1 VNNDIS
7 IEHSSSSILKSTL
20 VKSTLVKSTLARRSF
35 LFGSILLTASPLSAV
50 VVTNPGFEDNN
61 PGGLG
66 YGAITGWTGGSGVNN
81 ASQPFLEQAAH
92 SGTQVA
98 FIQASGTISQT
109 LTGFDPTKTY
119 SVTYFVSERGSAD
132 VGAPASSTSVSL
144 NGGTTSF
151 SYSGNIVKTDAFR
164 RVVSGPLAVSGVSST
179 IQLNAISVSGDNS
192 LLIDSVT
199 VGRAVPVVTNGGFET
214 PVQPT
219 DSALT
224 RFKQAGGGGQ
234 GSLGGSTWDFVDGGG
249 ITRNSSAFAPPAAPE
264 GSQAAILQ
272 NISQFSTTVSGFEAG
287 VSYSLSFEAAG
298 RTGGANPFQV
308 LLNGSAL
315 TFGASTTIT
324 PSVGSYGSF
333 TSTAFTTTGGPLLL
347 EFIGTDPLGDN
358 TSFIDDIRFN
368 FVAEAIPEPS
378 AALLGGLGALL
389 LLRRRR

>member
-1 VNNDIS
+1 MNNDIS
-7 IEHSSSSILKSTL
+7 IEHSSSSIL
-20 VKSTLVKSTLARRSF
+20 KSTLVKSTLARRSF

-61 PGGLG
+61 PGDLG

-81 ASQPFLEQAAH
+81 VSQPFLEQAAH
-92 SGTQVA
+92 SGNRVA
-98 FIQASGTISQT
+98 FIQSNGTISQT

-119 SVTYFVSERGSAD
+119 SVTYFVSERGNTAS
-132 VGAPASSTSVSL
+132 GAPASSTSVSL
-144 NGGTTSF
+144 DGGVTSF

-179 IQLNAISVSGDNS
+179 IQLNAIGVSGDNT

-214 PVQPT
+214 PVQPGGGFEQG
-219 DSALT
+219 SG
-224 RFKQAGGGGQ
+224 AGGG
-234 GSLGGSTWDFVDGGG
+234 SLAGSTWSFVDGGG

-272 NISQFSTTVSGFEAG
+272 NASQFSTTVSGFEAG

-333 TSTAFTTTGGPLLL
+333 TSTAFTTTGGSFSLA
-347 EFIGTDPLGDN
+347 FIGTNPGGDKV
-358 TSFIDDIRFN
+358 SFIDDIRFN

-378 AALLGGLGALL
+378 SALLGGLATLL

>member
-1 VNNDIS
+1 MNNDIS

-20 VKSTLVKSTLARRSF
+20 VKSTLARRSF
-35 LFGSILLTASPLSAV
+35 LLGSIFLTASPLSAV
-50 VVTNPGFEDNN
+50 VVTNPGFELNN

-66 YGAITGWTGGSGVNN
+66 YGAITDWTNPGNSGVNN

-92 SGTQVA
+92 GGTQVA
-98 FIQASGTISQT
+98 FIQGSGTISQT

-119 SVTYFVSERGSAD
+119 SVTYFVSERGQ
-132 VGAPASSTSVSL
+132 APNPSTSTSVSL
-144 NGGTTSF
+144 DGGVTSF

-179 IQLNAISVSGDNS
+179 IQLNAIGVSGDNT

-214 PVQPT
+214 PVQPVA
-219 DSALT
+219 D
-224 RFKQAGGGGQ
+224 FVQASGVGGG
-234 GSLGGSTWDFVDGGG
+234 SLAGSTWSFVDGGG

-272 NISQFSTTVSGFEAG
+272 NASQFSTTVSGFEAG

-333 TSTAFTTTGGPLLL
+333 TSTAFTTTGGPFSLA
-347 EFIGTDPLGDN
+347 FIGTNPGGDT